1 MYSIVD
7 KLPARRFGDFLHA
20 ALFVTG
26 ISFFKPRPI
35 KGNNQTGN
43 FMKLNEL
50 ELNLD
55 AIDTG
60 VWVDDPADDD
70 GFAVRVKGRR
80 CNGYQKGQTAALT
93 KARKTSRKRDIEI
106 SVIQK
111 IDNEQV
117 AKHCL
122 LDWKNFFDDNGQP
135 IPYSAELAQKLM
147 TDRKYQPFQDFVKSA
162 IDRVDENDLE
172 DVEDIQ
178 KNSQP
183 SSTI

>member
-1 MYSIVD
+1 
-7 KLPARRFGDFLHA
+7 
-20 ALFVTG
+20 
-26 ISFFKPRPI
+26 
-35 KGNNQTGN
+35 
-43 FMKLNEL
+43 MKLNEC

-60 VWVDDPADDD
+60 VWITDPADDA

-80 CNGYQKGQTAALT
+80 SPGYQKGQTSALT

-106 SVIQK
+106 SVLQK
-111 IDNEQV
+111 IDNDQI

-122 LDWKNFFDDNGQP
+122 LDWKNFFDDNDQP
-135 IPYSAELAQKLM
+135 IPFSQDLATKLM
-147 TDRKYQPFQDFVKSA
+147 TERKYQIFQDFVKSA

-183 SSTI
+183 SSIT